1 LLPASGFVIEPQTA
15 AMLVEQFKV
24 ESPNVQYGDDSITS
38 TYTYT
43 HTEVERTDEGK
54 WKVAPKAT
62 EYTFKTDT
70 RVPKLGCV
78 GPAAGRRTV
87 PAGPG
92 QQPDGLGRPCW
103 RLGGEG
109 VAGGAAA
116 GARRRCSALR

>member
-1 LLPASGFVIEPQTA
+1 
-15 AMLVEQFKV
+15 MLVEQFKV
-24 ESPNVQYGDDSITS
+24 ESPNVQYADDSITS

-78 GPAAGRRTV
+78 GPAAGLRTV
-87 PAGPG
+87 PAGPVE
-92 QQPDGLGRPCW
+92 QP
-103 RLGGEG
+103 
-109 VAGGAAA
+109 
-116 GARRRCSALR
+116 